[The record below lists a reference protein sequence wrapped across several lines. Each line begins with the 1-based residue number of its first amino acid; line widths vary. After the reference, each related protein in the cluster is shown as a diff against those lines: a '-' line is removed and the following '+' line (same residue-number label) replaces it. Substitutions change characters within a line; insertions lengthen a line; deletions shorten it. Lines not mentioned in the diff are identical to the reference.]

1 MTSVLFGDAQLNR
14 IFLVQVLGTN
24 ARNIGHEEI
33 DSSGMN
39 RNEHVLV
46 DVAKLTVKE
55 LEAIGRA

>member
-1 MTSVLFGDAQLNR
+1 
-14 IFLVQVLGTN
+14 LVQVLGTN